1 MKHRIWPALLLGLAL
16 AAGGASACGP
26 SSGQVKTARTAT
38 YRADADT
45 VFRAVVAAVAK
56 DYKVINADAPGG
68 ILRTQDR
75 WYEQDG
81 TYEDKGAKDDSVI
94 VQDGSIVM
102 HYIVK
107 LAGGPTDYQV
117 EVVAMV
123 AQVRSGYAAPVQ
135 LKPDDVGYPGWVIGK
150 TDNLYL
156 AIHES
161 LKPYAVAPGAVA
173 AGS

>member
-1 MKHRIWPALLLGLAL
+1 MKHRTWPALVLGFAL
-16 AAGGASACGP
+16 AIGAAGCGP

-68 ILRTQDR
+68 MLRTEDR

-81 TYEDKGAKDDSVI
+81 SYEDKTADNDI
-94 VQDGSIVM
+94 MAADGSIVM
-102 HYIVK
+102 HYVVK
-107 LAGGPTDYQV
+107 LAGGPTDYKV
-117 EVVAMV
+117 EVLAMV
-123 AQVRSGYAAPVQ
+123 AQVRTGYAAPVRLQ
-135 LKPDDVGYPGWVIGK
+135 PDDIGYPGWVLGK

-156 AIHES
+156 AIYES
-161 LKPYAVAPGAVA
+161 LKPYAVAPAA
-173 AGS
+173 SAGS